1 MNKFEIKSHDGPGRF
16 GRLNKIKTPLLI
28 DTKDFKIADNQ
39 GLAYNIEKELAK
51 WSVDETIK
59 KSSDEEVFKNSDIAV
74 IQGGKYIDL
83 RIDCCNK
90 LEELGYNMFLIA
102 NGDDLLQ
109 HPKDLVE
116 LIVNLRE
123 NLNPNSF
130 LIFPFSE
137 CSFIPLLSYMGVD
150 GFLIDSSKYYSYMN
164 VLMTPTKNYDLNIYK
179 IYENM
184 ERKEIEEYNKNTL
197 DLVLREVRW
206 HMKNRSLR
214 NLVEERATA
223 SPQNIAALK
232 ILDKEHE
239 DYLLKNTQLF

>member
-39 GLAYNIEKELAK
+39 GLVYNIEKELAK

-214 NLVEERATA
+214 NLVEERATT

>member
-74 IQGGKYIDL
+74 IQGEKYIDL

-214 NLVEERATA
+214 NLVEERATT

>member
-83 RIDCCNK
+83 RIECCSK

-150 GFLIDSSKYYSYMN
+150 GFLIDSSEYYSYMN
-164 VLMTPTKNYDLNIYK
+164 VLMTPTKNYDLNTYK

-184 ERKEIEEYNKNTL
+184 GRKEIEEYNKNTL

-214 NLVEERATA
+214 NLVEERATT

-232 ILDKEHE
+232 ILDKEYKN
-239 DYLLKNTQLF
+239 YLLKNTQLF

>member
-1 MNKFEIKSHDGPGRF
+1 MNKFEIKSHDGPGRL

-28 DTKDFKIADNQ
+28 NTEDFKIADNQ
-39 GLAYNIEKELAK
+39 GLAYNIEKELAE
-51 WSVDETIK
+51 WSVNETIK
-59 KSSDEEVFKNSDIAV
+59 KSSEVIKNSDIGV
-74 IQGGKYIDL
+74 IQGSKYIDL
-83 RIDCCNK
+83 RIKCCK
-90 LEELGYNMFLIA
+90 ELEKLGYNMFLIA

-116 LIVNLRE
+116 LIVKLRE

-137 CSFIPLLSYMGVD
+137 CSFIPLLSYMGID
-150 GFLIDSSKYYSYMN
+150 GFLIDSAKYYSYMN
-164 VLMTPTKNYDLNIYK
+164 VLMTPTKNYDLETYR
-179 IYENM
+179 IYENLTR
-184 ERKEIEEYNKNTL
+184 EEIEKYNMNTL
-197 DLVLREVRW
+197 DLVLREVKW

-214 NLVEERATA
+214 NLVEERANT

-232 ILDKEHE
+232 ILDKEYE